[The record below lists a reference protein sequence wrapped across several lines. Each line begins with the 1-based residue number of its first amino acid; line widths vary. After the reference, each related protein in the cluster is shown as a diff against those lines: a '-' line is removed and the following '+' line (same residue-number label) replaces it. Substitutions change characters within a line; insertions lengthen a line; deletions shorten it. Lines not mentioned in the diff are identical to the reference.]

1 MNRRHFLSAAGAG
14 GTALAG
20 AAAQPASSEP
30 GVVVERKVSGKPRAG
45 KVLAAI
51 QPHCDDIPLFAGG
64 TVLKLLD
71 EGCTGYLIRITNDDM
86 AGPGTIA
93 ETVMANERDHD
104 ALVRVMGF
112 RKGFSLNYSNH
123 QMDGISK
130 PELRSRLIFLFRLL
144 KVDTVVCY
152 DPWGHYEENPDHY
165 VTAQCVEAACWMAG
179 GGKDYPEHFEAGL
192 QPHGVRE
199 KYYFARGPQLVNRVV
214 DITPSIDRRIDAM
227 LVNKA
232 HGPAGDNG
240 ARLRASLARRNLKL
254 PVLGDSDDAA
264 NRNYARQ
271 FLLTREQDSG
281 RPYGL
286 QYAEAFHYIAPHR
299 PSVLD
304 RQGTRGAVRARVVRG
319 GDRLRDAAAEN
330 LRSVEG
336 IVPVVIRRDENT
348 GSRVNSPL
356 PKSALSHGVIPL
368 VLVKNGRQG
377 EDNQVVAACLI
388 QKAAPVIFSVAGQA
402 LAQLRVGIGCLSHQR
417 SDAHEDKRRVVEA
430 VLRGDFEG
438 FFGCGRRRNGP
449 GADRAVVRH
458 HAQNALGLLL
468 GDVGGRLRILRTRR
482 LVLRQAHTRR
492 EKKQSHGSPSQIG
505 QGQPFIL
512 DASPA
517 PAGFL
522 EKRFSQP

>member
-214 DITPSIDRRIDAM
+214 DITPYIDRRIDAM

-232 HGPAGDNG
+232 QGPAGDNG

-286 QYAEAFHYIAPHR
+286 QYAEAFHYIGP
-299 PSVLD
+299 P
-304 RQGTRGAVRARVVRG
+304 
-319 GDRLRDAAAEN
+319 EN
-330 LRSVEG
+330 PVE
-336 IVPVVIRRDENT
+336 DYT
-348 GSRVNSPL
+348 
-356 PKSALSHGVIPL
+356 
-368 VLVKNGRQG
+368 
-377 EDNQVVAACLI
+377 
-388 QKAAPVIFSVAGQA
+388 
-402 LAQLRVGIGCLSHQR
+402 
-417 SDAHEDKRRVVEA
+417 
-430 VLRGDFEG
+430 
-438 FFGCGRRRNGP
+438 RRN
-449 GADRAVVRH
+449 AVP
-458 HAQNALGLLL
+458 L
-468 GDVGGRLRILRTRR
+468 
-482 LVLRQAHTRR
+482 
-492 EKKQSHGSPSQIG
+492 
-505 QGQPFIL
+505 
-512 DASPA
+512 
-517 PAGFL
+517 
-522 EKRFSQP
+522 